1 MFRARYIPLALAPI
15 LSLGAACQT
24 DTVAC
29 QQDSDCFLNERCSAG
44 FCEAR
49 PSVEPDA
56 GNDAAVP
63 DDLDA
68 EDDTADALP
77 QPPDLTTLCPP
88 SQRPAESGDHT
99 PNVVALAPTHACA
112 IDVSGRLFCWGDNA
126 RGQLG
131 DGTLDPQRVPTR
143 VAPACYWNRIDIAG
157 ETTCAITI
165 DDQLFCWGDNRF
177 GQLGQGDFEDRPYPV
192 LIPGEWSSVS
202 VGPDRVCARD
212 NAGDTWCWGNN
223 GTRRN
228 LLGAEN
234 LNPREPSPVKVIADF
249 YAIDITLGNAH
260 TCAVHRED
268 RQLYCW
274 GDNLQ
279 NQIGPELG
287 SAGSATPFFTMRN
300 FTWQHISAA
309 GDHTCGV
316 LLGNDDRNMYCWGDD
331 AAPYGLV
338 APDSEEAPHYIGA
351 DGHFGW
357 TIFTSTT
364 HTCSIDFNIENQ
376 TYGGMMCWGENA
388 SGQAVPDTNALVVET
403 PQSVSLPDSDVYF
416 AAVTDGVSCALS
428 GFPQQLRCWGS
439 NEHGLLATGDT
450 EPREGLVAISLE
462 PR

>member
-1 MFRARYIPLALAPI
+1 MFRARYAPLALLPI
-15 LSLGAACQT
+15 VSLSAACQT

-56 GNDAAVP
+56 GNDADVP
-63 DDLDA
+63 EDLDA

-88 SQRPAESGDHT
+88 SQRPADSGDHT
-99 PNVVALAPTHACA
+99 PNAVALAPTHACA
-112 IDVSGRLFCWGDNA
+112 VDLDGRLLCWGEND

-131 DGTLDPQRVPTR
+131 DGTLNAQRVPTR
-143 VAPACYWNRIDIAG
+143 VADACRWNRVDLGG

-177 GQLGQGDFEDRPYPV
+177 GQLAQGDFEDRPFPSQ
-192 LIPGEWSSVS
+192 IPGEWSSVS

-212 NAGDTWCWGNN
+212 NAGDFWCWGNN
-223 GTRRN
+223 GTRLN

-234 LNPREPSPVKVIADF
+234 LQQREPSPVKVIDDF
-249 YAIDITLGNAH
+249 YAFDLAIGERH
-260 TCAVHRED
+260 TCAIRRSD
-268 RQLYCW
+268 RQLFCW

-279 NQIGPELG
+279 SQIGPELG

-300 FTWQHISAA
+300 FAWQHVSAA
-309 GDHTCGV
+309 GDHTCTV
-316 LLGNDDRNMYCWGDD
+316 LRDNEEGNLYCWGDD

-338 APDSEEAPHYIGA
+338 APENEDAPHNVGA
-351 DGHFGW
+351 EGHWGW
-357 TIFTSTT
+357 SIHTSTT
-364 HTCSIDFNIENQ
+364 HTCSIDFNIDNQ
-376 TYGGMMCWGENA
+376 TYNGLVCWGDN
-388 SGQAVPDTNALVVET
+388 SHGQVAPTSDVAQIGTPQRVALPDT
-403 PQSVSLPDSDVYF
+403 DVYF
-416 AAVTDGVSCALS
+416 AAVTEGVTCALS

-439 NEHGLLATGDT
+439 NARGHLATGDT
-450 EPREGLVAISLE
+450 EAQEGFVTISLA